1 MTRENIDA
9 LNAKFANLQNPPSMY
24 IIGKCHSIFRFF
36 FFFMQC
42 LSCFFF
48 TFFFFFVEYQEL
60 TSKLHELETKE
71 LELER
76 LQQPEEEPEVKK
88 KFKK

>member
-1 MTRENIDA
+1 
-9 LNAKFANLQNPPSMY
+9 
-24 IIGKCHSIFRFF
+24 
-36 FFFMQC
+36 MQC

-48 TFFFFFVEYQEL
+48 YFLVEYQEL

-76 LQQPEEEPEVKK
+76 LQQPEEEPEVNI
-88 KFKK
+88 